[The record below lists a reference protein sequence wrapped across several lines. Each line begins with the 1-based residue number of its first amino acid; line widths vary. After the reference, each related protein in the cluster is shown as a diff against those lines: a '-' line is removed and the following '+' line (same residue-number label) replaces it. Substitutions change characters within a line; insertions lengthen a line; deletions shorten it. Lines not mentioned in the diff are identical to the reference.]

1 MPRKRRAEDCRMERD
16 RGAEQRSTDAV
27 FTMQSA

>member
-1 MPRKRRAEDCRMERD
+1 MPRKRRADCRMERD